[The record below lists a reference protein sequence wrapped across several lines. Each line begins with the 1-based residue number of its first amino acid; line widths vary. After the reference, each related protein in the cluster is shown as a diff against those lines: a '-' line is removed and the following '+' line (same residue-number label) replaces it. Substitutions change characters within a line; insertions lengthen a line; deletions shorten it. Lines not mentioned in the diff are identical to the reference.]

1 MAAYF
6 IKENS
11 WIAKLAAKKL
21 HSDKVAIVLG
31 KTIHLY
37 NTSKNQFLIN
47 DKWLRHEL
55 CHVKQFQ
62 KNGYLFFIVKYL
74 WETIKHGY
82 HNNRYEVEA
91 RDAEDQP

>member
-37 NTSKNQFLIN
+37 NTSKKQFLIN